1 MTTTDTRPA
10 GAPPAPRRRP
20 TGGATA
26 RRRTA
31 GVVFL
36 LVPALLAWLAVAV
49 YDKTFSDTATVHL
62 ETGTVGNEM
71 HQGADVK
78 LRGVVVGRVAS
89 ISADGDGARLNLAID
104 PGQLKRIP
112 ADVTAQMLP
121 TTLFGE
127 RFVALVPPAGTDTTG
142 GGPTLAADSTIAQ
155 DRSSDAIE
163 LQQVLDNVLP
173 LLTAVQP
180 QKLAATL
187 NAVAT
192 ALDGRGTQLGTTL
205 VQLDRYLTK
214 LNPELPVL
222 NDDIKQLV
230 TVSHVYNAAAPDIV
244 QALTD
249 FTRTSGTIAEEQ
261 ADLSS
266 VYGSTTATAQDLT
279 TYLRQ
284 NKDTI
289 IRLTADSRGTLGLLA
304 KYSPSFP
311 CTLRTLAAFVPV
323 MDKALGKGTHE
334 PGLHVDLT
342 SVPSRGKYVP
352 GKDTPVYDA
361 SGGPQCYPVPYTGRG
376 GAPAATHSTKSATS
390 PTATTSTTSTASMST
405 VTTTDSPANSP
416 QENELIN
423 ELLAPGIGTDPG
435 SLPDW
440 SSLLTG
446 PVYRGAEVTVR

>member
-1 MTTTDTRPA
+1 MTATETRPGT
-10 GAPPAPRRRP
+10 GAPPARRP
-20 TGGATA
+20 ALGATA

-49 YDKTFSDTATVHL
+49 YDKTFTDSATVHV
-62 ETGTVGNEM
+62 ETGSVGNEM
-71 HQGADVK
+71 HEGADVK
-78 LRGVVVGRVAS
+78 LRGVVVGRVAA
-89 ISADGDGARLNLAID
+89 IHADGDGARLTLAID
-104 PGQLKRIP
+104 PGKLRRIP

-127 RFVALVPPAGTDTTG
+127 RFVALVPPAGADATG
-142 GGPTLAADSTIAQ
+142 AGPSLAEDSTIPQ

-187 NAVAT
+187 DAVAT
-192 ALDGRGTQLGTTL
+192 ALDGRGAQLGATL
-205 VQLDRYLTK
+205 VRLDRYLTK

-230 TVSHVYNAAAPDIV
+230 TVSHVYDAAAPDIV

-249 FTRTSGTIAEEQ
+249 FTKTSGTIAEEQ
-261 ADLSS
+261 ANLSS
-266 VYGSTTATAQDLT
+266 LYGATTATAQDLT

-284 NKDTI
+284 NKDNI
-289 IRLTADSRGTLGLLA
+289 IRLSADSRGTLGLLA
-304 KYSPSFP
+304 RYAPSFP
-311 CTLRTLAAFVPV
+311 CTLRTLAAFVPA
-323 MDKALGKGTHE
+323 MDKALGKGTKE
-334 PGLHVDLT
+334 PGLHVDIT
-342 SVPSRGKYVP
+342 TVPSRGAYVP

-376 GAPAATHSTKSATS
+376 TAPAASTDS
-390 PTATTSTTSTASMST
+390 
-405 VTTTDSPANSP
+405 SPANSP

-423 ELLAPGIGTDPG
+423 ELLAPGLGTDPDA
-435 SLPDW
+435 LPDW

>member
-1 MTTTDTRPA
+1 MTSTDTRPA
-10 GAPPAPRRRP
+10 AAPAAPRRR
-20 TGGATA
+20 A
-26 RRRTA
+26 RGTVAGRRTA
-31 GVVFL
+31 GLVFL

-49 YDKTFSDTATVHL
+49 YDKTFTDSATVQV
-62 ETGTVGNEM
+62 ETGSVGNEM

-89 ISADGDGARLNLAID
+89 VSADGDGARLKLAID
-104 PGQLKRIP
+104 PGELRRIP
-112 ADVTAQMLP
+112 AGVTAQMLP

-127 RFVALVPPAGTDTTG
+127 RFVALVPPAGTDTSGRGT
-142 GGPTLAADSTIAQ
+142 TLAAGSTIPQ
-155 DRSSDAIE
+155 DRSGDAIE

-192 ALDGRGTQLGTTL
+192 ALDGRGDQLGSTL
-205 VQLDRYLTK
+205 VTLDHYLTR
-214 LNPELPVL
+214 LNPELPAL

-230 TVSHVYNAAAPDIV
+230 TVSHVYDTAAPDIV
-244 QALTD
+244 RALTD

-261 ADLSS
+261 ANLSD
-266 VYGSTTATAQDLT
+266 VYGSATATAQDLT

-284 NKDTI
+284 NKDNL
-289 IRLTADSRGTLGLLA
+289 IRLSADSRGTLGLLA

-311 CTLRTLAAFVPV
+311 CTLRTLAAFVPE
-323 MDKALGKGTHE
+323 MDKALGKGSNE

-342 SVPSRGKYVP
+342 SVASRGKYVP

-361 SGGPQCYPVPYTGRG
+361 SGGPRCYPVPYTGHG
-376 GAPAATHSTKSATS
+376 TAPASTQSS
-390 PTATTSTTSTASMST
+390 LSSLSSG
-405 VTTTDSPANSP
+405 TDSPANSP

-440 SSLLTG
+440 SSVLTG

>member
-1 MTTTDTRPA
+1 MTSTDTRPGT
-10 GAPPAPRRRP
+10 GAPPAPRPARA
-20 TGGATA
+20 GTA

-49 YDKTFSDTATVHL
+49 YDKTFTDSETVTV
-62 ETGTVGNEM
+62 ETGSVGNEM
-71 HQGADVK
+71 HPNADVK

-89 ISADGDGARLNLAID
+89 IGADGDGARLTLAID
-104 PGQLKRIP
+104 PGELHRIP
-112 ADVTAQMLP
+112 AGVTAQMLP

-127 RFVALVPPAGTDTTG
+127 RFVALVPPAGDTGTG
-142 GGPTLAADSTIAQ
+142 PSLAAHATITQ

-163 LQQVLDNVLP
+163 LEQVLDNVMP

-180 QKLAATL
+180 EKLAATL

-214 LNPELPVL
+214 LNPQLPVL

-230 TVSHVYNAAAPDIV
+230 TVSHIYDAAAPDIV

-249 FTRTSGTIAEEQ
+249 FTRTSGTIAEQ
-261 ADLSS
+261 RAGLSS
-266 VYGSTTATAQDLT
+266 AYGATTTTAQDLT
-279 TYLRQ
+279 TWLRQ
-284 NKDTI
+284 NKDNI
-289 IRLTADSRGTLGLLA
+289 IRLSADSRGTLGLLA
-304 KYSPSFP
+304 RYAPSFP

-323 MDKALGKGTHE
+323 MDKALGKGTNE
-334 PGLHVDLT
+334 PGLHVDVT
-342 SVPSRGKYVP
+342 TVPSRGKYTP
-352 GKDTPVYDA
+352 GKDTPVYGA

-376 GAPAATHSTKSATS
+376 
-390 PTATTSTTSTASMST
+390 TT
-405 VTTTDSPANSP
+405 PLANSP
-416 QENELIN
+416 QENELVN
-423 ELLAPGIGTDPG
+423 ELLAPGMNGDPG

-440 SSLLTG
+440 SSMLTG
-446 PVYRGAEVTVR
+446 PVYRGAEVTVK